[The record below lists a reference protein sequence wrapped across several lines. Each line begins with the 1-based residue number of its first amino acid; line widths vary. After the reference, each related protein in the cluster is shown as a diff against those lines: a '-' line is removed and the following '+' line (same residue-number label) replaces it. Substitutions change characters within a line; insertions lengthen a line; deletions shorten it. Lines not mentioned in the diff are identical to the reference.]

1 MRTEDL
7 NAHMQAMIEWA
18 EEVNTKAKSNMEKA
32 QSKQKN
38 SLMQSTSHLPFK
50 WETKC
55 RFSIHERALDKG
67 GS

>member
-1 MRTEDL
+1 
-7 NAHMQAMIEWA
+7 MQAMIEWS
-18 EEVNTKAKSNMEKA
+18 EEVNTKAKSNIEKA
-32 QSKQKN
+32 QSKWKN

-55 RFSIHERALDKG
+55 GFTIHERTLNRG